1 MTPAPLPS
9 QVAAP
14 THRLIASRFPTVGAF
29 DDLTTDREEL
39 EIAFLLE
46 SATNDRLAVLS
57 RRLPLLPDSEIVHG
71 AGATMIMAAFLHADA
86 AGGRF
91 TDGRL
96 GAWYASLDVDTAIAE
111 TVHHSTRRLR
121 LSDGAFPSSIQMREL
136 IARIDCDVVDIRGAR
151 ATHPELYHPDDYT
164 QSRAFGIALRWP
176 KSSEPAAEPAIEPVI
191 EPANGI
197 VFESVRRNGGINV
210 CVYRPSLVLL
220 PVIQADHYEYRWNA
234 AGEVNVLKLTNMAR
248 REP

>member
-1 MTPAPLPS
+1 MTPASLPS

-96 GAWYASLDVDTAIAE
+96 GAWYASLDVDTAIRE
-111 TVHHSTRRLR
+111 TLYHSTRRLR
-121 LSDGAFPSSIQMREL
+121 LSAGAFPSNIQMREL
-136 IARIDCDVVDIRGAR
+136 IAGIDCDLIDIRGRQTAR
-151 ATHPELYHPDDYT
+151 RELYDPDDY
-164 QSRAFGIALRWP
+164 SR
-176 KSSEPAAEPAIEPVI
+176 
-191 EPANGI
+191 
-197 VFESVRRNGGINV
+197 
-210 CVYRPSLVLL
+210 
-220 PVIQADHYEYRWNA
+220 
-234 AGEVNVLKLTNMAR
+234 
-248 REP
+248 

>member
-1 MTPAPLPS
+1 MTAA
-9 QVAAP
+9 VRIAAP

-46 SATNDRLAVLS
+46 SVTNDRLSVLS
-57 RRLPLLPDSEIVHG
+57 RRLPLLPSNEIVQG
-71 AGATMIMAAFLHADA
+71 PGATMVMAAFLHADE

-136 IARIDCDVVDIRGAR
+136 VAGIDCDLVDIRGAR
-151 ATHPELYHPDDYT
+151 TKHPALYAPDDYT
-164 QSRAFGIALRWP
+164 QSRAFGIGLRWP
-176 KSSEPAAEPAIEPVI
+176 KTGA
-191 EPANGI
+191 PANGI
-197 VFESVRRNGGINV
+197 VFNSVRRDGGVNV

-220 PVIQADHYEYRWNA
+220 PVTQADHYEYRWDA
-234 AGEVNVLKLTNMAR
+234 AGEISVLKLTNVGSA
-248 REP
+248 